1 MSNQD
6 NSNEQNTRSPERGG
20 LDLDA
25 LNHRHANG
33 YDKWFRMCAGA
44 ESIITAFE
52 NGIVHLD
59 IRVDE
64 RLRSPMDVITRNIAD
79 TWRWE
84 PELNQATGYCA
95 LIYRTEQLLGFS
107 FNPTGMSQDAIAEII
122 RRFKES
128 PAEPDILIGT
138 IEGTYQKDAGE
149 APV

>member
-1 MSNQD
+1 
-6 NSNEQNTRSPERGG
+6 
-20 LDLDA
+20 
-25 LNHRHANG
+25 
-33 YDKWFRMCAGA
+33 MCAGA

-52 NGIVHLD
+52 NGIVHLE

-64 RLRSPMDVITRNIAD
+64 RLRSSVDVITRNIAD

-122 RRFKES
+122 RRFKE
-128 PAEPDILIGT
+128 PPEQPDVLLGT

-149 APV
+149 AAV